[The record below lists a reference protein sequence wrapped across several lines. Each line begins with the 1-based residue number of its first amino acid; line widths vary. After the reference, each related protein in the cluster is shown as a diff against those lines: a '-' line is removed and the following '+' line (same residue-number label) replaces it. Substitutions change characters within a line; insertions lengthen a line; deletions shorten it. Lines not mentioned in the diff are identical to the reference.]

1 MKKILTLFALALAAM
16 PVFAA
21 NKPDDEV
28 TLTNV
33 QVSREK
39 MTFVV
44 TYDMSLGQDLRSC
57 DIAFLLSTDA
67 GLTFSAVERK
77 HLSGDFGKVKGSGT
91 KTIRYD
97 FSRDMERLD
106 GKQLSFKVEVKG
118 KDVMERNILVTG
130 QVSVAPSLT
139 YGAMVGMVS
148 KWGWY
153 AKFRSDF
160 RFPSVAYEYATDE
173 GRFWGTGESRTSRL
187 NVTAGAMVR
196 AVKWLYPYL
205 GLGYGSRGLY
215 LKDIEGNWAIVAD
228 RSTKGLSLDAGIV
241 LKFGKVAISAGV
253 SNTMFKYTEA
263 EVGVGIM
270 F

>member
-1 MKKILTLFALALAAM
+1 MKKILTLLAFALAAM

-21 NKPDDEV
+21 NKPNDEV
-28 TLTNV
+28 TLANV

-39 MTFVV
+39 TTFVV
-44 TYDMSLGQDLRSC
+44 TYDISFGLDLKSC

-67 GLTFSAVERK
+67 GQTFNAVKRK
-77 HLSGDFGKVKGSGT
+77 YLSGDIGKVKGAGT

-97 FSRDMERLD
+97 FSQDMEGLD

-118 KDVMERNILVTG
+118 KDVIERNILVAG
-130 QVSVAPSLT
+130 QVAVYPQLS
-139 YGAMVGMVS
+139 YGVMFGMVW

-153 AKFRSDF
+153 AKLHSDF
-160 RFPSVAYEYATDE
+160 RFPSASYEYSTSE
-173 GRFWGTGESRTSRL
+173 GRFWGTGARRTSRL

-196 AVKWLYPYL
+196 ATKWLYPYL
-205 GLGYGSRGLY
+205 GLGYGSRSLF
-215 LKDIEGNWAIVAD
+215 LKDIEKRWAIVAD
-228 RSTKGLSLDAGIV
+228 RSTKGLSLDAGV
-241 LKFGKVAISAGV
+241 VFKFGKVAVNVGA